1 MKTEELQQLVLNSL
15 GGCSWEYDL
24 PADDLAFS
32 DEFFELIGY
41 APNEM
46 EIDRDWVAGNIH
58 PDDLSQWQQC
68 YAGSIKGHS
77 RYFDCELRF
86 RQKNGQYVWLQTRG
100 VVSERDAQGRALRIL
115 GMVFDISERKAGKE
129 NELLYQMFLDN
140 IPDAISLKDLEGR
153 FLYVN
158 RQFQAWLGK
167 SADQIYGKT
176 TQDVFPPN
184 TENIEIV
191 QQHERR
197 VMEQGE
203 TISMERRFLWTA
215 DNILRH
221 ADITKFPVF
230 GDDGGILAIGSSS
243 SDATERHRVQEA
255 LRASERRYRR
265 LFESAPVVLAETD
278 WSRGRALV
286 EDLSRQGVDDIR
298 LHLIDRPELLLHRGD
313 IMELLTVNQEALRV
327 HKSESKASL
336 RDFLEQALNP
346 LERLA
351 LIDDLAA
358 FAAGKWRST
367 VHTWARRQDGEEF
380 PIIRDSELQ
389 GHDPDDW
396 TLVLITIRDDSATE
410 AVRLSEQRYRNLFE
424 SAPAV
429 LCETDWSEGKKI
441 VDALRRQGVED
452 IRQHLIEHPEL
463 LRRQDQAMR
472 VLRLNREAVRAYR
485 AESEQELID
494 YAASELNESQRL
506 TLIEELTNL
515 ASGQRRSTIRSS
527 NWRIDGEEFPVIRV
541 AEVYS
546 SDPEDWSQVLL
557 TVRDISAEEAV
568 RMSEMRYRRL
578 FESAPAALFESDWS
592 NGKAL
597 VDDLRAQGI
606 EDVAAYLN
614 RHPELVERRDRIM
627 CLTNLNRE
635 ALKVYQASTRE
646 QLIEYIE
653 GPMNADQRA
662 AMIEVLGKFAAGS
675 RRASVRC
682 GSLRANGEAFTMV
695 RDSGLIS
702 SDRDDW
708 SRVLSSIHDLT
719 AEVETADRLRSYQE
733 ELRSLAGKIS
743 AAEEGERRRISSE
756 LHDGTIQNLVLAR
769 IHLANL
775 RATLESG
782 QSEQLADSINDLLE
796 ASLRETRSLIFEIS
810 PPVLYEL
817 GLESAVE
824 WLAEHYQQRTGLV
837 VRITG
842 DERSTR
848 LAEEMNIVVFQT
860 ARELLVNI
868 AKHAQAQQVS
878 IDWSH
883 NAASVVL
890 TVQDDGVGFDAE
902 TSQAKRA
909 TEGGFGLFAAKE
921 RLRLLG
927 AEIDIESSKQGTRVT
942 ITAPVDP
949 GQGNQLTAEVI

>member
-1 MKTEELQQLVLNSL
+1 M
-15 GGCSWEYDL
+15 
-24 PADDLAFS
+24 
-32 DEFFELIGY
+32 
-41 APNEM
+41 
-46 EIDRDWVAGNIH
+46 
-58 PDDLSQWQQC
+58 
-68 YAGSIKGHS
+68 
-77 RYFDCELRF
+77 
-86 RQKNGQYVWLQTRG
+86 
-100 VVSERDAQGRALRIL
+100 
-115 GMVFDISERKAGKE
+115 
-129 NELLYQMFLDN
+129 
-140 IPDAISLKDLEGR
+140 
-153 FLYVN
+153 
-158 RQFQAWLGK
+158 
-167 SADQIYGKT
+167 
-176 TQDVFPPN
+176 
-184 TENIEIV
+184 
-191 QQHERR
+191 
-197 VMEQGE
+197 
-203 TISMERRFLWTA
+203 
-215 DNILRH
+215 
-221 ADITKFPVF
+221 
-230 GDDGGILAIGSSS
+230 
-243 SDATERHRVQEA
+243 
-255 LRASERRYRR
+255 
-265 LFESAPVVLAETD
+265 
-278 WSRGRALV
+278 
-286 EDLSRQGVDDIR
+286 
-298 LHLIDRPELLLHRGD
+298 
-313 IMELLTVNQEALRV
+313 
-327 HKSESKASL
+327 
-336 RDFLEQALNP
+336 
-346 LERLA
+346 
-351 LIDDLAA
+351 
-358 FAAGKWRST
+358 
-367 VHTWARRQDGEEF
+367 
-380 PIIRDSELQ
+380 
-389 GHDPDDW
+389 
-396 TLVLITIRDDSATE
+396 
-410 AVRLSEQRYRNLFE
+410 
-424 SAPAV
+424 
-429 LCETDWSEGKKI
+429 
-441 VDALRRQGVED
+441 
-452 IRQHLIEHPEL
+452 
-463 LRRQDQAMR
+463 
-472 VLRLNREAVRAYR
+472 
-485 AESEQELID
+485 
-494 YAASELNESQRL
+494 
-506 TLIEELTNL
+506 
-515 ASGQRRSTIRSS
+515 
-527 NWRIDGEEFPVIRV
+527 
-541 AEVYS
+541 
-546 SDPEDWSQVLL
+546 L

-775 RATLESG
+775 RTTLESG